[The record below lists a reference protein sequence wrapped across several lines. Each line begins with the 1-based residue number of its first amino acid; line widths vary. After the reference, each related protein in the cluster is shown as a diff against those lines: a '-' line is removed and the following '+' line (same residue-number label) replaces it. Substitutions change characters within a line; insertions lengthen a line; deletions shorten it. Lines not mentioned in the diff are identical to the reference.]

1 MASLIRRKRAKKTE
15 IEFALDLG
23 ERAVVL
29 YERGP
34 FSGWKTFASAE
45 LDDPEF
51 SVVIGLLRNEA
62 EAYSGLREPV
72 RLWLPSSQVLKRRAE
87 ITGRTQADR
96 LLSAFDYL
104 RLQTSYRPEDV
115 AIAVAPEPRDGKT
128 TILITF
134 AETWRE
140 ARSYAQRWGFVPGDV
155 STRSFAADFGTEG
168 PVFLPEGYQEER
180 PAPISRGRLHLAAA
194 VVAVAVTGAAA
205 WTLQPQLADRVGGLT
220 GKNGIL
226 AWVTQ
231 DAGDGPTSI
240 ESAQI
245 APDAPAPQD
254 QTNRTTFSVTAN
266 DATEAP
272 SEPKPADAAVVFEQ
286 PAEETTKVQSQ
297 DQSPSLAAP
306 DGGEP
311 QQASPFDLAAPT
323 HVPTV
328 PMLDPN
334 TAAASAPEIGRG
346 PAKLAALA
354 APADLGRLSN
364 PGSLPAR
371 PPSPVAPNR
380 APARGS
386 AWTNIPG
393 LKSPDEALPQLASL
407 DLAKSGSGEILHS
420 TDLVLLGSAG
430 AIGKPPLAVPL
441 SLPSDVKTAAPAALV
456 AASGDLA
463 PRIAPKIWTKLDD
476 ALTVTE
482 PPLQLASVAPLAAE
496 PVNHPD
502 VTPSAAFAAP
512 LPLPKP
518 TADIAEPSL
527 APAPATPVVSL
538 PPADADL
545 ILAQA
550 PDTVPVLPA
559 PKPPIPPG
567 PEAPLSQLPEQQPDP
582 NDMTPTALAL
592 QEAPRPPI
600 KPRSEEPAAAES
612 VSAEDA
618 PADTT
623 ATEAEEITEAQEI
636 TVEAAEGTAT
646 NDADALAGVTANSDE
661 LAGEE
666 SLEPT
671 DLAVEAAPLP
681 PLKPW
686 NSKSNEP
693 AVAAA
698 PQEMAEFPA
707 PNGPGSALTAI
718 ADAVPPASAP
728 GEIGAPAT
736 GTAGAPAL
744 ANLPEIDHPT
754 ADLEPTAL
762 AIETGPLPPRKPVTE
777 MTGESAAAQVETP
790 EAAASEGLAEDQAR
804 APADEPSDA
813 TTATPEAG
821 VADEGAIDTAEAS
834 DAEAADAETADAETA
849 DAGTAEDFPVTVIR
863 DLATAMAELRVPAPR
878 PDGVFRST
886 DGSIRSLSQIP
897 PRLRPA
903 WLDLQSENADPAP
916 ASAEALAAADVTA
929 SPEAAT
935 VGQTPAANTTEARS
949 SVPVTVTGTDPL
961 RGLLPDQ
968 AAPQAEEDPDAPTQY
983 ASLSAPLPRTRP
995 AQRALPK
1002 TLPSIALPKIS
1013 PQSVQ
1018 EAATDQGLPLDKVTL
1033 IGILDLESGRRALLR
1048 LPNGRYRSVV
1058 LGDVLDGWRVSLIGR
1073 DAMRVTRSGE
1083 DRTLLL
1089 VSR

>member
-1 MASLIRRKRAKKTE
+1 MASLIRRKRTKKTE

-34 FSGWKTFASAE
+34 FSGWKKFASAE

-72 RLWLPSSQVLKRRAE
+72 RLWLPPSQVLKRRAE
-87 ITGRTQADR
+87 ITGKTPADR

-128 TILITF
+128 TVLITF

-140 ARSYAQRWGFVPGDV
+140 ARSYAKRWGFVPGDV

-168 PVFLPEGYQEER
+168 PTFLPEGYQEEK
-180 PAPISRGRLHLAAA
+180 PVPLSRGRLHLAAA
-194 VVAVAVTGAAA
+194 AVAVAVTGASA
-205 WTLQPQLADRVGGLT
+205 WTLHPQLTDLVGGLT
-220 GKNGIL
+220 GKDGVL
-226 AWVTQ
+226 TWVTQ
-231 DAGDGPTSI
+231 EVGDEPASTD
-240 ESAQI
+240 SAEI
-245 APDAPAPQD
+245 APSTPASQD
-254 QTNRTTFSVTAN
+254 EADRTTFSVTAN
-266 DATEAP
+266 DVTDEP
-272 SEPKPADAAVVFEQ
+272 GDPKPADAAAPSQQ
-286 PAEETTKVQSQ
+286 PAEDTAKVQAQ
-297 DQSPSLAAP
+297 DPTLSLSAT

-311 QQASPFDLAAPT
+311 QQASPFDLAAPA

-328 PMLDPN
+328 PTLDPN
-334 TAAASAPEIGRG
+334 TASTSAPEIGRG

-354 APADLGRLSN
+354 APADLGSLSN

-386 AWTNIPG
+386 SWTDLPG

-420 TDLVLLGSAG
+420 TDLDLLGSAG

-441 SLPSDVKTAAPAALV
+441 SLPRDVKTAAPPAMA
-456 AASGDLA
+456 AASDDLA
-463 PRIAPKIWTKLDD
+463 PRIAPEVRTKLDD
-476 ALTVTE
+476 VLTVTE
-482 PPLQLASVAPLAAE
+482 PPLQLASVAPLAGE

-502 VTPSAAFAAP
+502 ITPSAASAAP
-512 LPLPKP
+512 LPMPKP
-518 TADIAEPSL
+518 TADLVEPSL
-527 APAPATPVVSL
+527 APAPATPVARL

-582 NDMTPTALAL
+582 NDMTPTALAV
-592 QEAPRPPI
+592 QEAPPPPL
-600 KPRSEEPAAAES
+600 KPRSEEPAATEN
-612 VSAEDA
+612 VPPEDA
-618 PADTT
+618 LTDTAAS
-623 ATEAEEITEAQEI
+623 ATET
-636 TVEAAEGTAT
+636 TGEAAEGAAT
-646 NDADALAGVTANSDE
+646 SDADALAGVTSDGDE

-686 NSKSNEP
+686 NAKSNEP
-693 AVAAA
+693 VIAAA
-698 PQEMAEFPA
+698 PQAIADLPA
-707 PNGPGSALTAI
+707 PSGPSPALTVI
-718 ADAVPPASAP
+718 ADAVPSASAP
-728 GEIGAPAT
+728 GEPDAPAA
-736 GTAGAPAL
+736 GTAGALAL
-744 ANLPEIDHPT
+744 ADLPEIDHPT
-754 ADLEPTAL
+754 ADMEPTAL
-762 AIETGPLPPRKPVTE
+762 AIETGPLPPRKPVTGT
-777 MTGESAAAQVETP
+777 TGTSAAARAETP
-790 EAAASEGLAEDQAR
+790 ETAAGEGLAEVQATT
-804 APADEPSDA
+804 PADAPTDA
-813 TTATPEAG
+813 TVTTPEAG
-821 VADEGAIDTAEAS
+821 ATGETAIDTAEAP
-834 DAEAADAETADAETA
+834 DAETAD
-849 DAGTAEDFPVTVIR
+849 DFPVTVIP

-878 PDGVFRST
+878 PDGVFRSA
-886 DGSIRSLSQIP
+886 DGSLRSLSQIP
-897 PRLRPA
+897 PRPRPA
-903 WLDLQSENADPAP
+903 RLDRQSENADPEPAP
-916 ASAEALAAADVTA
+916 AVATAA
-929 SPEAAT
+929 PEADA
-935 VGQTPAANTTEARS
+935 VGQTPGARTAEARS

-961 RGLLPDQ
+961 RGLVPDQ

-983 ASLSAPLPRTRP
+983 ASLSAPLPKTRP